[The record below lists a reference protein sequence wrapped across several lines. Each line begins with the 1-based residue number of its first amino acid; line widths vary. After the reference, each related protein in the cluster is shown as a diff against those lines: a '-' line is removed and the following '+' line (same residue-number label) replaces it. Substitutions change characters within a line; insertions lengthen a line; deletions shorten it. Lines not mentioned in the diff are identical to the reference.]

1 MKETEKVKLVIEM
14 RDRAYAQRLAQRLCE
29 LCSGLEIEICRKGE
43 FCEWNDTADGY
54 HLYGGCD
61 ILLSDSERAY
71 YGLPEHTAFLK
82 LRRQEIFLTAPRILE
97 LIAMA
102 YEKKTGRGFL
112 LKSESDAQILSFCA
126 EQGGAGVTA
135 ICVTTARLL
144 AGMQEGAVLYLQ
156 LLPPDAAWEA
166 ACLDWKLYTKISQPP
181 LRPYAE
187 LEYRLRRGET
197 CRLQPYLARDSYAL
211 HYLSLHRERKLLEA
225 LLACS
230 GDFSW
235 ILADCGSG
243 APMPASKKH
252 FCVRNTLDLRCGMTR
267 EMTSGEENLPAL
279 SAPEKIDIQNRG
291 EAYCR
296 SENAF
301 TLSESPES
309 FEAAREAVMADG
321 CIEIS
326 MQGRFA
332 RDLRRMSQQLN
343 FFTP

>member
-1 MKETEKVKLVIEM
+1 MVIEM

-61 ILLSDSERAY
+61 ILLSDSERAC

-82 LRRQEIFLTAPRILE
+82 LRRQEIFLPAPRILE

-156 LLPPDAAWEA
+156 LLPPDAAWES
-166 ACLDWKLYTKISQPP
+166 ACLDWKLYTKISPP
-181 LRPYAE
+181 RRDLQTAALSCERQLR
-187 LEYRLRRGET
+187 
-197 CRLQPYLARDSYAL
+197 SAL
-211 HYLSLHRERKLLEA
+211 FESASRKA
-225 LLACS
+225 AFGSLACLQRRFLV
-230 GDFSW
+230 DFGGLW
-235 ILADCGSG
+235 Q
-243 APMPASKKH
+243 
-252 FCVRNTLDLRCGMTR
+252 R
-267 EMTSGEENLPAL
+267 
-279 SAPEKIDIQNRG
+279 SA
-291 EAYCR
+291 Y
-296 SENAF
+296 
-301 TLSESPES
+301 
-309 FEAAREAVMADG
+309 ARE
-321 CIEIS
+321 
-326 MQGRFA
+326 
-332 RDLRRMSQQLN
+332 
-343 FFTP
+343 